1 MVDPGSDDSMDQNGS
16 FVRPYVS
23 RSGPHGVEGE
33 QYWSEDLDDTAD
45 RRSLEDSG
53 GDLLSNEWRRK
64 ADRERVGGEDG
75 AAHEA
80 LDSGEPRD
88 EWADRGRGE
97 ADGDWDGRDHSRG
110 DWDGRDDSRADWDA
124 RRDATDEWEAT
135 GEWNAA
141 DMRGDDPDGR
151 RRPYE
156 DGGAEPSGFLGSGW
170 RDGPRPG
177 EVPESGRKSVLL
189 RAGAVAAVV
198 IGAIWA
204 LAAWVGQPSADP
216 CPSGGCTAKPPAASA
231 KATVVPVDD
240 PATSE
245 EADPGD
251 VLTPVTP
258 VTTATPKATP
268 RTTASPSATV
278 TKAPASHKPT
288 ATPTAPQTST
298 PAAPKPT
305 PTPKPTRTTA
315 TPTPSQNGGGD
326 DNGGGGLFGWLF

>member
-23 RSGPHGVEGE
+23 RSGPHGADGE
-33 QYWSEDLDDTAD
+33 QFWSEDLEDAAD
-45 RRSLEDSG
+45 RRSPEDGG

-64 ADRERVGGEDG
+64 ADRERVGGEDA
-75 AAHEA
+75 AAHDA
-80 LDSGEPRD
+80 LGSGELHD
-88 EWADRGRGE
+88 EWGERGRGE
-97 ADGDWDGRDHSRG
+97 AGGDWDGRDHSRDG
-110 DWDGRDDSRADWDA
+110 DWDGRDDSRGDWDA

-135 GEWNAA
+135 GEWDAA
-141 DMRGDDPDGR
+141 DMRGDDPEGR
-151 RRPYE
+151 RRYD

-170 RDGPRPG
+170 RDGARPG

-189 RAGAVAAVV
+189 RAGVVAAVV
-198 IGAIWA
+198 VGAIWA
-204 LAAWVGQPSADP
+204 LAAWVGQPSATP
-216 CPSGGCTAKPPAASA
+216 CPSGGCEAKPAATA

-240 PATSE
+240 PATTE

-251 VLTPVTP
+251 VLTPVS
-258 VTTATPKATP
+258 TATPKSTP

-278 TKAPASHKPT
+278 TKAPASHTPT
-288 ATPTAPQTST
+288 ATPTATHAAT

-315 TPTPSQNGGGD
+315 TPTPTPPGD
-326 DNGGGGLFGWLF
+326 DDDDDDDGGLFGWLF